1 MAASAQAL
9 AGIFVL
15 DLSQQLPAP
24 YATLLLAQLGADV
37 VKVEPPGGDVGREI
51 DPPMFERVNAGKRS
65 VVLDLK
71 SEGGGEELRRLIA
84 RSDVLVEGFRPGTAA
99 RLGAGYEEARG
110 LRPDIVYCSLSGY
123 GAEGPY
129 RDVPGHDLNYLGVA
143 GGAGGAEAGQV
154 GVPFVDLGSGTT
166 AALSIIAALFAR
178 AESGEGCHL
187 DLAMLDTAVF
197 WAGVK
202 VAPPLGAEPTYLVLR
217 AGDGLSLSLAILEDK
232 FWRNLC
238 DCLEWTDW
246 RDAPALATHAQR
258 RQHAAAIQKRLRNE
272 VATRKRGELL
282 EELWA
287 ADVPAAPVHEGAA
300 VAADPQ
306 VEARGLVRA
315 ATAPGAAAGAESAL
329 VAPLPPALRVA
340 ELGPAP
346 ALGEHSEQVLEGR

>member
-1 MAASAQAL
+1 MAAQVQPL
-9 AGIFVL
+9 AGISVL

-24 YATLLLAQLGADV
+24 YATLLLAQLGAEV
-37 VKVEPPGGDVGREI
+37 VKVEPPAGDAAREI

-71 SEGGGEELRRLIA
+71 SEDGRERLRHLVA

-99 RLGAGYEEARG
+99 RLGAGYEEARA

-129 RDVPGHDLNYLGVA
+129 RDIPGHDLNYLGVA
-143 GGAGGAEAGQV
+143 GGAEESESGHP

-166 AALSIIAALFAR
+166 AALAIVAALLAR
-178 AESGEGCHL
+178 DRGGEGIYL

-202 VAPPLGAEPTYLVLR
+202 VAPPGGAEPAYLVVR
-217 AGDGLSLSLAILEDK
+217 ARDGLPLSLAVLEDK

-238 DCLEWTDW
+238 DCLDWSDW
-246 RDAPALATHAQR
+246 RDAPELATHAQR
-258 RQHAAAIQKRLRNE
+258 RRCAAAIQKRLHHT
-272 VATRKRGELL
+272 VATYKRKRLL

-287 ADVPAAPVHEGAA
+287 ADVPAAPVHERAEVGG
-300 VAADPQ
+300 DPQ
-306 VEARGLVRA
+306 VEIRGS
-315 ATAPGAAAGAESAL
+315 TAS
-329 VAPLPPALRVA
+329 PLPPALRA
-340 ELGPAP
+340 AGLAPAP
-346 ALGEHSEQVLEGR
+346 ALGEHTESVLAGKQLNS